1 MDRERFLNHPI
12 NRNSPVPYY
21 YQIVETLRLVIR
33 DMGVE
38 PDIPDALPS
47 EAELGEIYQVNRG
60 TIRHALDSLER
71 EGLIYREKGRGT
83 FIRRQRFEIDLLHFY
98 STTEELRARGHV
110 PSTRVMSIAVI
121 NPDLH
126 LQRSLGL
133 NTSDLVW
140 QLIRLRQAD
149 SEPISLQWSHVPVS
163 LAPGL
168 DQQDLTGSLY
178 QILKSNYQVVL
189 TSGDQII
196 RARRTTSEEAEQ
208 LQFLSGDPVLEI
220 SRISY
225 DQNGR
230 PVEYMDS
237 LWRADRY
244 DVSVHLFSTG
254 AWSGV
259 RSESLLPIQQEKNNG
274 T

>member
-1 MDRERFLNHPI
+1 MDRERFLNRPI
-12 NRNSPVPYY
+12 NRSSPVPYY

-33 DMGVE
+33 EMEVE
-38 PDIPDALPS
+38 PDSTGALPS
-47 EAELGEIYQVNRG
+47 EAELCEIYQVNRG

-110 PSTRVMSIAVI
+110 PSTRVLSTAVI

-133 NTSDLVW
+133 KRSDLVW
-140 QLIRLRQAD
+140 QLIRLRLAD
-149 SEPISLQWSHVPVS
+149 GEPISLQWSYVPVS
-163 LAPGL
+163 LTPGL
-168 DQQDLTGSLY
+168 DQQDLSGSLY
-178 QILKSNYQVVL
+178 QILKSIYQVVL
-189 TSGDQII
+189 TSGDQVI
-196 RARRTTSEEAEQ
+196 RARRTTPEEAEQ
-208 LQFLSGDPVLEI
+208 LQFLLGDPVLEI

-225 DQNGR
+225 DQNGQ

-244 DVSVHLFSTG
+244 DMRVHLFSAGT
-254 AWSGV
+254 WSGP
-259 RSESLLPIQQEKNNG
+259 RNDQ
-274 T
+274 